1 MIEQLMLIGAVLL
14 LVAYLYFY
22 VKDNVKEATI
32 YLMLVIALALGYN
45 QYKIESKLNI
55 LIQADNDII
64 ELQQQILKKVK

>member
-1 MIEQLMLIGAVLL
+1 MLIGAVLL
-14 LVAYLYFY
+14 LMAYLYFY

-55 LIQADNDII
+55 LIQANNDII